1 MRLHVLSIKNFRG
14 LKDCALYLANDSAVA
29 CLIGPGDAGKSTILT
44 AIEWA
49 FWPRYS
55 LSIGDVDFYGCDTTQ
70 AIVIEATFSGFP
82 DDLITE
88 SKFALY
94 QRSIP
99 DSAAG
104 FDENDDP
111 KSDEPTTLTIR
122 LEVDETLEPQ
132 WTVVKNSK
140 EPKRISAADRAKI
153 PVCAIDNHRTTDM
166 LWGRYSLLQR
176 FASSKEAVK
185 ATSINA
191 ARELSKMQLSD
202 LDEVTKPIADA
213 IAPFGVSVAQNELV
227 NRFIMNGA
235 SMPSQVGLFEGSAPL
250 HYLGEG
256 SRRLFSAGLAFNM
269 AASGALILIDEIES
283 GLEPHR
289 LCNLISLFRGNSE
302 KTSTTTQ
309 ALFTTHSPITL
320 QEMNHNE
327 LYAVT
332 RKVSGQVSVFRL
344 AHADSDINEELQGQ
358 LRAKPSTFL
367 ARRIYVCEGKTE
379 LGMMKALDE
388 YRRKMSGI
396 GLTAESV
403 ALSDAGGSDN
413 MFKYAKHLKE
423 AGYQPCIFMD
433 SDIGHYQQ
441 CKDDAKNDGIDVFD
455 WDTGNM
461 TELQVFL
468 DVTDECVKRLVNL
481 AVEIKSEQSIR
492 DEMNNIGMDF
502 DNVLSMDVIPEV
514 SRKELGALAH
524 KKSWFK
530 QVESGRQ
537 LCQIILACGD
547 LENGRERLY
556 TTLRELTKWADA

>member
-1 MRLHVLSIKNFRG
+1 MRLHELNIKNFRG
-14 LKDCALYLANDSAVA
+14 LKDCTLRLADNSPVA

-55 LSIGDVDFYGCDTTQ
+55 LSVGDVDFYGCDTSEP
-70 AIVIEATFSGFP
+70 IIIDATFSGFP
-82 DDLITE
+82 DELIKE
-88 SKFALY
+88 SKYALY
-94 QRSIP
+94 QRCIP
-99 DSAAG
+99 DLADG
-104 FDENDDP
+104 FNEDDDP
-111 KSDEPTTLTIR
+111 KTGEPTTLTIR
-122 LEVDETLEPQ
+122 LEIDETLEPL
-132 WTVVKNSK
+132 WSIVKNSK
-140 EPKRISAADRAKI
+140 EPKRISAADRVKI
-153 PVCAIDNHRTTDM
+153 PVCVIDNHRTTDM

-185 ATSINA
+185 ATSISA

-202 LDEVTKPIADA
+202 LDKVTKPVADA
-213 IAPFGVSVAQNELV
+213 IAPFGVTMSQDNLA

-235 SMPSQVGLFEGSAPL
+235 SMPTQVGLFEGNAPL

-269 AASGALILIDEIES
+269 ASIGALILIDEIES

-289 LCNLISLFRGNSE
+289 LCNLISLLRGDSDKLPNA
-302 KTSTTTQ
+302 TQ
-309 ALFTTHSPITL
+309 AIFTTHSPITL
-320 QEMNHNE
+320 QEMNHYE

-332 RKVSGQVSVFRL
+332 RQTNGQVGVFRL
-344 AHADSDINEELQGQ
+344 AHADADINDELQGQ
-358 LRAKPSTFL
+358 LRFAPSTFL

-388 YRRKMSGI
+388 HRRHTRGV

-403 ALSDAGGSDN
+403 ALSDAGGSDR

-433 SDIGHYQQ
+433 SDVADHQQ
-441 CKDDAKNDGIDVFD
+441 HKDDARNDGVDIFE
-455 WDTGNM
+455 WDAGNM

-468 DVTDECVKRLVNL
+468 DVTDECVKKLIRLAAEL
-481 AVEIKSEQSIR
+481 KGEQSIR
-492 DEMNNIGMDF
+492 DQIRNAGIDF
-502 DNVLSMDVIPEV
+502 DNLLAMDVIPEE
-514 SRKELGALAH
+514 SRKALGTLAH

-530 QVESGRQ
+530 QVEYGKQ
-537 LCQIILACGD
+537 LCQTILACGD
-547 LENGRERLY
+547 LENSEKRLY
-556 TTLRELTKWADA
+556 KTLRELINWAVV

>member
-1 MRLHVLSIKNFRG
+1 MRLHELSIKNFRG
-14 LKDCALYLANDSAVA
+14 LKDCTLHLADNSPLA

-44 AIEWA
+44 AIGWV

-55 LSIGDVDFYGCDTTQ
+55 LGVGDVDFYGCDTSQ
-70 AIVIEATFSGFP
+70 AIAIEATFSGFP
-82 DDLITE
+82 DELIKE
-88 SKFALY
+88 SKYALY
-94 QRSIP
+94 QRCIP
-99 DSAAG
+99 DSVDG
-104 FDENDDP
+104 FSANDDP
-111 KSDEPTTLTIR
+111 KADEPTTLTIR
-122 LEVDETLEPQ
+122 LEIDESLEPQ
-132 WTVVKNSK
+132 WYIVKNSK

-185 ATSINA
+185 ATSISA
-191 ARELSKMQLSD
+191 ARELSKMKLSD
-202 LDEVTKPIADA
+202 LDEVTKPVADA
-213 IAPFGVSVAQNELV
+213 VAPFGVSVLQDELA

-269 AASGALILIDEIES
+269 ASSGALILIDEIES

-289 LCNLISLFRGNSE
+289 LCNLISLLRGDSE
-302 KTSTTTQ
+302 KIPNASQ
-309 ALFTTHSPITL
+309 AVFTTHSPITL
-320 QEMNHNE
+320 QEMNHYE
-327 LYAVT
+327 LYAVN
-332 RKVSGQVSVFRL
+332 RQVDGKAGVFRL
-344 AHADSDINEELQGQ
+344 AHADADINDELQGQ
-358 LRAKPSTFL
+358 LRYTPSTFL

-388 YRRKMSGI
+388 HRRHTSGV

-403 ALSDAGGSDN
+403 ALSDAGGSDR

-433 SDIGHYQQ
+433 SDVADYQQ
-441 CKDDAKNDGIDVFD
+441 HKDDARNDGINVFD
-455 WDTGNM
+455 WDAGNM

-468 DVTDECVKRLVNL
+468 DVTDECVKKLVGL
-481 AVEIKSEQSIR
+481 AAELKGEQPIR
-492 DEMNNIGMDF
+492 DQMRSAGMDF
-502 DNVLSMDVIPEV
+502 DSVLAMGVIPEE
-514 SRKELGALAH
+514 SRKVLGALAH

-530 QVESGRQ
+530 QVESGKQ
-537 LCQIILACGD
+537 LCQTILACGN
-547 LENGRERLY
+547 LENSEERLY
-556 TTLRELTKWADA
+556 ATLRELINWAVV